1 LIRAVGVDRI
11 LGILAAE
18 GDLRS
23 FSTLRKQAAWLGR
36 PAEAQMR
43 RFMGSGGRRKSRYAA
58 LLTAEAVARA
68 CVPAPLDGVL
78 SAILKR

>member
-1 LIRAVGVDRI
+1 
-11 LGILAAE
+11 
-18 GDLRS
+18 
-23 FSTLRKQAAWLGR
+23 
-36 PAEAQMR
+36 
-43 RFMGSGGRRKSRYAA
+43 MGSGGRRKSRYAA